1 MNANISG
8 TVTTCSCSSVEI
20 FVLSLSLSGSLILDT
35 KSYCFHELR
44 KFGEF

>member
-8 TVTTCSCSSVEI
+8 IVTTCSCSSVEI
-20 FVLSLSLSGSLILDT
+20 FVLPLSLSGSLILDT
-35 KSYCFHELR
+35 KSYCFHELC

>member
-1 MNANISG
+1 MNANTSG
-8 TVTTCSCSSVEI
+8 TVTAYSCRSVKI
-20 FVLSLSLSGSLILDT
+20 FVLPLSLSGSLILDT